1 MAPPRPRDMPRPK
14 SRSERSED
22 SESPAPPTGTR
33 YLTLADVARVAGV
46 HATTVSLA
54 LRDHPSIPAETRA
67 RIRGV
72 AKELGYRR
80 DPLLDA
86 FNFHRVR
93 NARRPRRLAMAFVVD
108 GTATRF
114 FGPKAYHP
122 LVFDG
127 ARAVAEAHNY
137 SLEAFTIG
145 PKDMAPSRLKTILST
160 RGITGVLLSTFD
172 IDTNS
177 LALDWDH
184 YCTIKIESLH
194 LEPHCDAVTSDQLQV
209 ARLAMRCLR
218 EYGYR
223 RIGLATAKEDES
235 RLSESF
241 RMGVLVEQA
250 ALPESERVTPLVF
263 ALSDVPAL
271 PTILPSWLRNE
282 KVDVVISNWSE
293 LLPIFH
299 AAHIRIPEQ
308 VAFAS
313 LDAQPTMPEVAGVVQ
328 NHRLVGIRA
337 MEQLCLMAETH
348 QRGVPATQSITQ
360 VPGFW
365 RDGATTPI
373 RTRTWYP

>member
-1 MAPPRPRDMPRPK
+1 MAKKSTPK
-14 SRSERSED
+14 QD
-22 SESPAPPTGTR
+22 GDAPVDESTR

-46 HATTVSLA
+46 HPTTVSLA
-54 LRDHPSIPAETRA
+54 LRDHPSIPATTRA

-93 NARRPRRLAMAFVVD
+93 HTQRPRRLAMAFVVD

-114 FGPKAYHP
+114 FGPRAYNQ

-145 PKDMAPSRLKTILST
+145 PKEMAPSRLKTILAT
-160 RGITGVLLSTFD
+160 RGISGVLLSTFD
-172 IDTNS
+172 IDTSS
-177 LALDWDH
+177 LELDWEH
-184 YCTIKIESLH
+184 YCTVKIESLH
-194 LEPHCDAVTSDQLQV
+194 LAPHCDAVSSDQLQV
-209 ARLAMRCLR
+209 ARLAMRRLR
-218 EYGYR
+218 EYGYH
-223 RIGLATAKEDES
+223 RIGLATAREDES

-241 RMGVLVEQA
+241 GMGVLVEQA
-250 ALPESERVTPLVF
+250 SLPEDERVTPLVF
-263 ALSDVPAL
+263 PLADAPSL
-271 PTILPSWLRNE
+271 PSILPEWVRDE
-282 KVDVVISNWSE
+282 KVDVIISNWNE
-293 LLPIFH
+293 LLDIFP
-299 AAHIRIPEQ
+299 AAHMRVPDQ

-313 LDAQPTMPEVAGVVQ
+313 LDAQPTMPHVAGVVQ

-348 QRGVPATQSITQ
+348 QRGVGGTQSITC

-365 RDGATTPI
+365 RDGSTTPV
-373 RTRTWYP
+373 RSRTWYP

>member
-1 MAPPRPRDMPRPK
+1 MAEGTPRK
-14 SRSERSED
+14 D
-22 SESPAPPTGTR
+22 SPEPTAGAAGTR

-67 RIRGV
+67 RIRAV

-86 FNFHRVR
+86 FNFHRVK

-137 SLEAFTIG
+137 SLEAFTVG

-172 IDTNS
+172 IDTNR
-177 LALDWDH
+177 LELDWEH

-194 LEPHCDAVTSDQLQV
+194 LAPHCDAVSSDQLQV
-209 ARLAMRCLR
+209 ARLAMRRLR
-218 EYGYR
+218 ECGYR

-241 RMGVLVEQA
+241 RMGMLVEQA
-250 ALPESERVTPLVF
+250 ALPEDERVTPLVF
-263 ALSDVPAL
+263 ALSEVPNL
-271 PTILPSWLRNE
+271 PSILPEWLRNE
-282 KVDVVISNWSE
+282 RVDVIISNWNE
-293 LLPIFH
+293 LLDIFP

-313 LDAQPTMPEVAGVVQ
+313 LDASPTAPHVAGVVQ

-348 QRGVPATQSITQ
+348 QRGVFEAQSITY
-360 VPGFW
+360 VPGYW
-365 RDGATTPI
+365 RDGATTPV
-373 RTRTWYP
+373 RSRTWYP

>member
-1 MAPPRPRDMPRPK
+1 MAETPETKPGDASATPP
-14 SRSERSED
+14 
-22 SESPAPPTGTR
+22 R

-86 FNFHRVR
+86 FNFHRVK

-137 SLEAFTIG
+137 SIDAFTIG
-145 PKDMAPSRLKTILST
+145 PKDLAPSRLKTILST

-172 IDTNS
+172 IDTS
-177 LALDWDH
+177 RLELDWEH
-184 YCTIKIESLH
+184 YCTVKIESLH
-194 LEPHCDAVTSDQLQV
+194 LAPHCDAVSSDQLQV
-209 ARLAMRCLR
+209 ARLAMRRLR
-218 EYGYR
+218 ECGYR
-223 RIGLATAKEDES
+223 RIGLATAREDES

-241 RMGVLVEQA
+241 RMGVLVEQT
-250 ALPESERVTPLVF
+250 ALPEDERVAPLVF
-263 ALSDVPAL
+263 ALADVPAL
-271 PTILPSWLRNE
+271 PSILPEWLRAE
-282 KVDVVISNWSE
+282 RVDVIISNWNE
-293 LLPIFH
+293 LLDTFP
-299 AAHIRIPEQ
+299 AAHVRIPEQ

-313 LDAQPTMPEVAGVVQ
+313 LDAPPTMPHVAGVVQ

-348 QRGVPATQSITQ
+348 QRGPVETQSITY

-373 RTRTWYP
+373 RSRTWYP

>member
-1 MAPPRPRDMPRPK
+1 MADKISPK
-14 SRSERSED
+14 SGGG
-22 SESPAPPTGTR
+22 ESTR
-33 YLTLADVARVAGV
+33 YLTLSDVARVANV
-46 HATTVSLA
+46 HPTTVSLA
-54 LRDHPSIPAETRA
+54 LRDHPSIPVETRA
-67 RIRGV
+67 RIRAV

-86 FNFHRVR
+86 FNFHRVK

-114 FGPKAYHP
+114 FGSKGYHP

-137 SLEAFTIG
+137 SIEAFTIG

-172 IDTNS
+172 IDTDR
-177 LALDWDH
+177 LELDWEH
-184 YCTIKIESLH
+184 YCTVKIESLH
-194 LEPHCDAVTSDQLQV
+194 LAPHCDAVSSDQLQV
-209 ARLAMRCLR
+209 ARTAMRRLR
-218 EYGYR
+218 ECGYR

-241 RMGVLVEQA
+241 RMGMLVEQA
-250 ALPESERVTPLVF
+250 SMPEDERVTPLVF
-263 ALSDVPAL
+263 ALADVSSL
-271 PTILPSWLRNE
+271 TSILPDWLRAE
-282 KVDVVISNWSE
+282 RVDVIISNWNE
-293 LLPIFH
+293 LLEILP
-299 AAHIRIPEQ
+299 AAHIRVPDQ

-313 LDAQPTMPEVAGVVQ
+313 LDTPPTMTHVGGVVQ

-348 QRGVPATQSITQ
+348 QRGSPETQSITY

-365 RDGATTPI
+365 RDGASVPV
-373 RTRTWYP
+373 RSRAWYP

>member
-1 MAPPRPRDMPRPK
+1 MADTEAEK
-14 SRSERSED
+14 
-22 SESPAPPTGTR
+22 PADDGQTAAGAR

-46 HATTVSLA
+46 HPTTVSLA

-114 FGPKAYHP
+114 FGGKAYHP

-137 SLEAFTIG
+137 SLDAFTIG
-145 PKDMAPSRLKTILST
+145 PKDMAPSRLKTILAT
-160 RGITGVLLSTFD
+160 RGVTGVLLSTFD
-172 IDTNS
+172 IDTS
-177 LALDWDH
+177 RLELDWEH
-184 YCTIKIESLH
+184 YCTVKIESLH
-194 LEPHCDAVTSDQLQV
+194 LAPHCDAVSSDQLQA
-209 ARLAMRCLR
+209 ARLAMRRLHEC
-218 EYGYR
+218 GYR
-223 RIGLATAKEDES
+223 RIGLATAREDES

-250 ALPESERVTPLVF
+250 SLPEDERVTPLVF
-263 ALSDVPAL
+263 ALSDVPSL
-271 PTILPSWLRNE
+271 PTILPSWIRNE
-282 KVDVVISNWSE
+282 KVDVVISNWNE
-293 LLPIFH
+293 LLDVFR

-313 LDAQPTMPEVAGVVQ
+313 LDAPPTMPHVAGVVQ

-348 QRGVPATQSITQ
+348 QRGVPATQSITY

-365 RDGATTPI
+365 RDGASTPI
-373 RTRTWYP
+373 RSRTWYP

>member
-1 MAPPRPRDMPRPK
+1 MPK
-14 SRSERSED
+14 SGSPKRGED
-22 SESPAPPTGTR
+22 GPAPAGGAR

-46 HATTVSLA
+46 HPTTVSLA

-93 NARRPRRLAMAFVVD
+93 NAKRPRRLAMAFVVD

-114 FGPKAYHP
+114 FGPKGYNQ

-145 PKDMAPSRLKTILST
+145 PKDMAPSRLKTILAT

-172 IDTNS
+172 IDTS
-177 LALDWDH
+177 RLELDWDH
-184 YCTIKIESLH
+184 YCTVKIESLH
-194 LEPHCDAVTSDQLQV
+194 LAPHCDAVSSDQLQV
-209 ARLAMRCLR
+209 ARLAMRRLR

-250 ALPESERVTPLVF
+250 ALPEDERVTPLVF
-263 ALSDVPAL
+263 ALADVSSL
-271 PTILPSWLRNE
+271 TTILPSWLRNE
-282 KVDVVISNWSE
+282 KIDVVISNWSE
-293 LLPIFH
+293 LLDIFPS
-299 AAHIRIPEQ
+299 AHIRIPDN

-313 LDAQPTMPEVAGVVQ
+313 LDAQPTAPHVAGVVQ

-337 MEQLCLMAETH
+337 MEQLCLAAETH
-348 QRGVPATQSITQ
+348 QRGVSTTQSITY

-365 RDGATTPI
+365 RDGMTAPV
-373 RTRTWYP
+373 RSRTWFL

>member
-1 MAPPRPRDMPRPK
+1 MA
-14 SRSERSED
+14 E
-22 SESPAPPTGTR
+22 SESEEGKPVENGDAAPAGR

-86 FNFHRVR
+86 FNFHRVK

-127 ARAVAEAHNY
+127 ARAIAEAHNY
-137 SLEAFTIG
+137 SIEAFTIG
-145 PKDMAPSRLKTILST
+145 PKDLAPSRLKTILST

-172 IDTNS
+172 IDTSS
-177 LALDWDH
+177 LELDWEH
-184 YCTIKIESLH
+184 YCTVKIESLH
-194 LEPHCDAVTSDQLQV
+194 LAPHCDAVSSDQFQA
-209 ARLAMRCLR
+209 ARLAMRRLR
-218 EYGYR
+218 ESGYH

-250 ALPESERVTPLVF
+250 SLPEDERVAPLVF
-263 ALSDVPAL
+263 ALADVRAL
-271 PTILPSWLRNE
+271 PSILPEWLRAE
-282 KVDVVISNWSE
+282 RVDVIISNWNE
-293 LLPIFH
+293 LLDIFP
-299 AAHIRIPEQ
+299 AAHIRVPEQ

-313 LDAQPTMPEVAGVVQ
+313 LDAQPTTPHVAGVVQ

-348 QRGVPATQSITQ
+348 QRGVGGTQSITY

-373 RTRTWYP
+373 RSRTWYP